1 MDNRQLYTSVGTY
14 KGNLVAIRKVNKKN
28 VELTR
33 SIKKELKVVC
43 ISDFNFEKKNQSIES
58 TESEVSK
65 DEMLKCPK
73 CVHLLALNLP
83 LCMTNSSMTSCFFF
97 YIFSNSVVSRLR
109 NQFFTTNKKFF
120 FLKRRQITYC
130 SMNFILSFSI

>member
-43 ISDFNFEKKNQSIES
+43 ISDFNFEKKKSKYWKYW
-58 TESEVSK
+58 EVSK

-73 CVHLLALNLP
+73 CVHLLALP
-83 LCMTNSSMTSCFFF
+83 LCVTNSSMTSCFFF

>member
-1 MDNRQLYTSVGTY
+1 MSLTSHYEMDNRQLYTSVGTY

-43 ISDFNFEKKNQSIES
+43 ISDFYFEKKNQSIES
-58 TESEVSK
+58 TER
-65 DEMLKCPK
+65 CRRTR
-73 CVHLLALNLP
+73 CYLLALP

-97 YIFSNSVVSRLR
+97 IFFQIVWYLVCGINFLLR
-109 NQFFTTNKKFF
+109 IKLIFF
-120 FLKRRQITYC
+120 FKKEGK
-130 SMNFILSFSI
+130 